1 MTKRSFC
8 RFCSE
13 THTVSETK
21 DPNGIAVGLFCDRR
35 KELITAFTSLW
46 GDEDVFPLIE
56 SYVDAAV
63 DSVALKRIKSDK
75 VVGLSRKIAYQFMQT
90 SNARE
95 RKINY
100 YFALHHVLDAIRAKK
115 GRLFYANGV
124 Y

>member
-21 DPNGIAVGLFCDRR
+21 DLNGNAVGLFCDRR
-35 KELITAFTSLW
+35 KELITAFTSRW
-46 GDEDVFPLIE
+46 GFEDVFPMIE
-56 SYVDAAV
+56 SFVDVAV
-63 DSVALKRIKSDK
+63 DSVALKRIKSEK
-75 VVGLSRKIAYQFMQT
+75 VIGLSRKIAYQFMQT

-100 YFALHHVLDAIRAKK
+100 YFALHHVQDAIRAKK
-115 GRLFYANGV
+115 SRLFYAKEV